1 MELFIVVLLTVILYK
16 VARAFLR
23 LPGERADE
31 PAMDGGEALR
41 GGEARW
47 YGPSECPTVQ
57 SYSVPGGL
65 VYIGRRL
72 PGSSGGNDAALIDPD
87 LDAADEPLP
96 PSPPPGPLTYRSA
109 SPALR
114 GGYLAWLSG
123 GRRSPDAPI
132 AFVLLFFYGLERRLF
147 VDGVRRPIADDER
160 TAILA
165 EIRRLRALYGTAPA
179 FRGYGDNAIATD
191 WALRGGHGAPPD
203 DVDFTDRRCA
213 EPFLALMAAHT
224 ARGRPVPG
232 GMALQWLLFHGS
244 ALPAPALRH
253 PDLFR
258 SLFLLRYG
266 EKYGDGLVL
275 HGSRTPLRITYRGA
289 SPSME
294 GGVALRIPSLQN
306 PFVLRAPLRGVEL
319 LAESCAAEL
328 KPYDDGLSRGVAP
341 DAPEALALLPAELLA
356 AASVGET
363 ARNRLSAL
371 CGDGPALVEIGSV
384 YEALGLPMPMG
395 DGIENAVKELRPLL
409 GALGFGMAPDA
420 SLHGMEARAGSRVA
434 LYGAP
439 PDGSPHPE
447 FAVLVPIVRL
457 GALVAQASGDVT
469 DAEERVL
476 RDVVAS
482 SDRLTPPERRSME
495 AFLLWC
501 LGTPQDT
508 RRLRG
513 ALRRLPEAERTP
525 LSRILVAVAS
535 ADGRVDLEEMKRLG
549 VLYDYLGLG
558 KERVA
563 SDVHGTTVPEG
574 PRERSAGE
582 GFGLDR
588 DLIRIRQE
596 ETRRVNGVL
605 RDIFEEERPSEPAP
619 LPSAAG
625 PHGRLLAQ
633 LARKS
638 EWERAEF
645 RALCASLGL
654 PPEGAMEVLNEWGYA
669 AKSLPVLEDGSTIY
683 VDTILA
689 QEVLSHDGTTAT
701 HPAP

>member
-96 PSPPPGPLTYRSA
+96 PSPSPGPLTYRSA

-384 YEALGLPMPMG
+384 YEALGQPMPMG

>member
-1 MELFIVVLLTVILYK
+1 MELFIVVLLTVVLYK
-16 VARAFLR
+16 AARAFLR
-23 LPGERADE
+23 LPGGRGDG
-31 PAMDGGEALR
+31 PAVDGGEALR

-47 YGPSECPTVQ
+47 YGPSKCPAVQ
-57 SYSVPGGL
+57 GYTVPGGL
-65 VYIGRRL
+65 VYIGKRL
-72 PGSSGGNDAALIDPD
+72 PDFSGGNDAALIDPD
-87 LDAADEPLP
+87 LDVVDGPLP
-96 PSPPPGPLTYRSA
+96 LSPSPGPLTYQSA
-109 SPALR
+109 PPALR
-114 GGYLAWLSG
+114 GGYLAWLSE
-123 GRRSPDAPI
+123 GRRSPDAAI
-132 AFVLLFFYGLERRLF
+132 AFVLLFFFGLERRLF
-147 VDGVRRPIADDER
+147 VDGVRRPLADDER

-165 EIRRLRALYGTAPA
+165 EIRRLRALYGTDPA

-213 EPFLALMAAHT
+213 EPFLAVMAAHT

-258 SLFLLRYG
+258 SLFLIRYG

-275 HGSRTPLRITYRGA
+275 HGSRTPLRLSYRGA
-289 SPSME
+289 SPSLE
-294 GGVALRIPSLQN
+294 KGVAIRIPSLPN
-306 PFVLRAPLRGVEL
+306 PFVLSTPLRGVEL
-319 LAESCAAEL
+319 LAKVCAAEL
-328 KPYDDGLSRGVAP
+328 KPYDDGLSRGIAP
-341 DAPEALALLPAELLA
+341 DAPEALALLPTELLT
-356 AASVGET
+356 AASVGEG
-363 ARNRLSAL
+363 ARNGLSTL

-384 YEALGLPMPMG
+384 YEALGQPLPMG
-395 DGIENAVKELRPLL
+395 DGIGNAVKELRPLL
-409 GALGFGMAPDA
+409 GALGFGVAPDP
-420 SLHGMEARAGSRVA
+420 SLHGMEARAGARVA

-469 DAEERVL
+469 EAEEKVL

-501 LGTPQDT
+501 LRTPQDT

-513 ALRRLPEAERTP
+513 VLRRLPEAERLP
-525 LSRILVAVAS
+525 LGRILVAVAS
-535 ADGRVDLEEMKRLG
+535 ADGRVDPEEMKRLG
-549 VLYDYLGLG
+549 ELYDYLGLG
-558 KERVA
+558 RERVA
-563 SDVHGTTVPEG
+563 SDVHGASVPG
-574 PRERSAGE
+574 AAPRERGA

-605 RDIFEEERPSEPAP
+605 RDIFEEERPPDPVAP
-619 LPSAAG
+619 PSRDDA
-625 PHGRLLAQ
+625 HGRLLAA
-633 LARKS
+633 LAGKS
-638 EWERAEF
+638 EWERGEF
-645 RALCASLGL
+645 RALCASLDL
-654 PPEGAMEVLNEWGYA
+654 PPDGAMEVLNEWGYA
-669 AKSLPVLEDGSTIY
+669 AAGLPVLEDGNTIY

-689 QEVLSHDGTTAT
+689 EEVLSHGGTTAT